1 MNFLKKYSFLFFIV
15 SARLF
20 SQNELSSLVNP
31 FIGTGGHGHTFPGAV
46 LPFGMVQLSP
56 DTRVDDSWD
65 GCSGYHYSDS
75 IIYGFS
81 HTHLSG
87 TGVSDYGDILLMPM
101 STEPALDKRIYS
113 STFSHRHERA
123 TPGFYQVELREE
135 NIKVELTVT
144 LRTGIHRYTF
154 PSTGKR
160 SIILDLL
167 HRDKLVGGI
176 IKMRN
181 DTMISGFRISE
192 AWAKKQY
199 VYFAIQFSQPITG
212 SQFGETNK
220 MINGG
225 IFEFEQ
231 NKEPLL
237 IKVGISQVSEE
248 GAIANLKAEAPHW
261 DFEKY
266 KSAAEETWNKQL
278 SKIKVS
284 GEDHNKQIT
293 FYTALYHCFI
303 HPSLA
308 SDVDGNYRGRDNEIH
323 TLSRGN
329 EYTVFSLWD
338 TYRALHPLFNILERE
353 RSHDFVN
360 TLLNQYRQSGRLP
373 VWELSSNETDCMIGY
388 HAVSIIADAL
398 AKGIAS
404 IDKTAAFTAMKASA
418 SYTDYGIP
426 AYCKKN
432 YLDMEDEP
440 ESVSKTLEYAYDDW
454 CIAQVA
460 LKLNKK
466 EDYNYFIKKAQ
477 SYKNL
482 YDPKTGF
489 MRPRK
494 NGGWLEPFD
503 PREVNNNYTEGNSWQ
518 YSFYAPQD
526 IGGLIALHGGKIKL
540 EAKLDSLF
548 HTSSKTTGREQSD
561 ITGLIGQY
569 AHGNEPSH
577 HMAYLYNFVG
587 KPHKTQEI
595 LNKIMN
601 NFYKNSPDGLIG
613 NEDCGQMS
621 AWYVFTALGFYPV
634 CPGSTDYIIGKPF
647 FNSAE
652 INLEDGKIVV
662 INQYPNTSSTKC
674 VHSIKMGDNTSFD
687 SFFPHDVLM
696 KGTSMTYS
704 FENSHTNSSEFGSA
718 VHTPLTKIV
727 VNPIVAT
734 PLIMSEG
741 KSFKGTHTITIVPN
755 GDFEKIVYTM
765 DGKEPKPSSPEY
777 KKPIIIDKTCTIKT
791 RSYYYSDS
799 SSTNT
804 ANFVE
809 RPHNW
814 NIKLLTDYNKQYTAG
829 GKEGMIDGIFGSTNW
844 RKGDWA
850 GYQSKDFECV
860 LDLKVN
866 KSISAY
872 SMNFL
877 QDMRSW
883 ILYPKAVQLWTSKD
897 GKNFTLMDEY
907 ILEFDPKEEKVTTK
921 NIERKLKKA
930 ANVRYVKLVAKNF
943 GELPDWHL
951 GAGGDAFIFVD
962 EVDVK

>member
-1 MNFLKKYSFLFFIV
+1 MSILRKYFFIPLFF
-15 SARLF
+15 SLTLF
-20 SQNELSSLVNP
+20 AQNDLTPLVNP

-56 DTRVDDSWD
+56 DTRIDDSWD

-87 TGVSDYGDILLMPM
+87 TGVSDYGDIMLMPM
-101 STEPALDKRIYS
+101 STESALDKSVYS

-160 SIILDLL
+160 AVILDLL
-167 HRDKLVGGI
+167 HRDKLIGGI

-225 IFEFEQ
+225 IFEFEP

-266 KSAAEETWNKQL
+266 RSTAEDIWNKQL

-388 HAVSIIADAL
+388 HSVSIIADAL

-418 SYTDYGIP
+418 SYTDYGVP

-432 YLDMEDEP
+432 YLDVEDEP

-518 YSFYAPQD
+518 YSFYAPHD

-601 NFYKNSPDGLIG
+601 NFYKNAPDGLIG

-687 SFFPHDVLM
+687 SFFPHDLLM

-704 FENSHTNSSEFGSA
+704 FENSHTNSSQFGSA

-777 KKPIIIDKTCTIKT
+777 KKPLVIEKTCTIKT
-791 RSYYYSDS
+791 KSYYYSDS

-850 GYQSKDFECV
+850 GYQSIDFECV
-860 LDLKVN
+860 LDFKIN

-907 ILEFDPKEEKVTTK
+907 TLEFDPKEEKITTK

-930 ANVRYVKLVAKNF
+930 ANVRYVKLVAKNY
-943 GELPDWHL
+943 GTLPDWHL